1 VSEAHLVMGA
11 HTAPSTGHSAP
22 PMEAPPFAML
32 SKKLAMWLFIM
43 SDVMTFAAC
52 VAAYSFLR
60 NATPDWP
67 RPFHGVTNVA
77 VMTVIM
83 LTSSL
88 TMLMALQASKAS
100 DKAGAFRWMMIT
112 AVGGA
117 LFTLLHI
124 RDWMGMIDQGV
135 GLFHN
140 PWGPAAFGAAFY
152 SITGFSL
159 LHISV
164 GTIALIIIA
173 IRYQGGRYNTDDV
186 ELFSLFW
193 QFISLVWLFIVPL
206 VYLMNLAR

>member
-1 VSEAHLVMGA
+1 VSEANLTMGA
-11 HTAPSTGHSAP
+11 HSAA

-52 VAAYSFLR
+52 VAAYAFTR

-67 RPFHGVTNVA
+67 RPFHDVTSVA

-88 TMLMALQASKAS
+88 TMLIGLRAAQAG

-112 AVGGA
+112 AVGGV
-117 LFTLLHI
+117 LFTVLHI
-124 RDWMGMIDQGV
+124 RDWMNMMDQGV

-140 PWGPAAFGAAFY
+140 PWGPAAFGSLFY
-152 SITGFSL
+152 VVTGFSL
-159 LHISV
+159 VHISV
-164 GTIALIIIA
+164 GTIALIIVA
-173 IRYQGGRYNTDDV
+173 LRYQGGRYNADDV
-186 ELFSLFW
+186 ELFNLFW
-193 QFISLVWLFIVPL
+193 QFIGLVWLFIVPV

>member
-1 VSEAHLVMGA
+1 VSDSELTIGAGHGVLSEASPYGLQ
-11 HTAPSTGHSAP
+11 
-22 PMEAPPFAML
+22 

-52 VAAYSFLR
+52 VAAYAFLR

-67 RPFHGVTNVA
+67 RPFHSVTSVA
-77 VMTVIM
+77 VMTFIM

-88 TMLMALQASKAS
+88 TMLIALKAAKMA

-112 AVGGA
+112 AIGGVI
-117 LFTLLHI
+117 FTLLHI
-124 RDWMGMIDQGV
+124 RDWMGMINQGV

-164 GTIALIIIA
+164 CTIALIIVA
-173 IRYQGGRYNTDDV
+173 VRYRGGRYNADDI
-186 ELFSLFW
+186 ELFNLLW
-193 QFISLVWLFIVPL
+193 QFIGLVWLFIVPL

>member
-1 VSEAHLVMGA
+1 MSEAHLTMGA
-11 HTAPSTGHSAP
+11 HSAP
-22 PMEAPPFAML
+22 PMEARPFAMP

-52 VAAYSFLR
+52 AVAYAFLR

-67 RPFHGVTNVA
+67 RPFHTVTSVA

-88 TMLMALQASKAS
+88 TMLVALEAAKAA
-100 DKAGAFRWMMIT
+100 DKAKAFQWMIIT
-112 AVGGA
+112 AAGGV

-124 RDWMGMIDQGV
+124 RDWMGMINQGV
-135 GLFHN
+135 TVFHN
-140 PWGPAAFGAAFY
+140 PWGPAPFGAAFY

-159 LHISV
+159 MHISV
-164 GTIALIIIA
+164 GTIALFVVA
-173 IRYQGGRYNTDDV
+173 IRYKGGRYTADDV
-186 ELFSLFW
+186 ELFNLFW
-193 QFISLVWLFIVPL
+193 QFIGLVWLFIVPL

>member
-1 VSEAHLVMGA
+1 VSEAHLTMGA
-11 HTAPSTGHSAP
+11 HTAP
-22 PMEAPPFAML
+22 PMEERPFAIP

-52 VAAYSFLR
+52 VAAYAFLR
-60 NATPDWP
+60 NASPDWP

-88 TMLMALQASKAS
+88 TMLIALQAAKAD

-112 AVGGA
+112 AAAGF

-124 RDWMGMIDQGV
+124 RDWMGMMNQGV

-140 PWGPAAFGAAFY
+140 PWGSAAFGAAFY

-164 GTIALIIIA
+164 GTIALIVVA
-173 IRYQGGRYNTDDV
+173 IRYQGGRYNADDV

-206 VYLMNLAR
+206 VYLMNTAR